1 MEIMQFNKELD
12 ARGLNCPLPILK
24 AKKALAEMTSGEIL
38 HVLSTDPGSIRDF
51 QAFSKQTGNELVA
64 HEEKLQVFEYYIKR
78 K

>member
-1 MEIMQFNKELD
+1 
-12 ARGLNCPLPILK
+12 
-24 AKKALAEMTSGEIL
+24 
-38 HVLSTDPGSIRDF
+38 LSTDPGSIRDF

>member
-24 AKKALAEMTSGEIL
+24 AKKALADMISGEIL
-38 HVLSTDPGSIRDF
+38 HVISTDPGSIRDF
-51 QAFSKQTGNELVA
+51 QAFSKQTGNELIA
-64 HEEKLQVFEYYIKR
+64 HEEHLQEFEYYIKR